1 MIQMSLLV
9 LAVGLLCGAT
19 SPVIV
24 ILPVG
29 AVLAGAVI
37 ARELGDHFAL
47 QIGWH
52 VVLFLT
58 LLNAGYLCGAM
69 LRGILPLRVPFWR
82 RRVRYPDTPG
92 PAHTD

>member
-1 MIQMSLLV
+1 MSLLV

-37 ARELGDHFAL
+37 AREFGDHFAL

-58 LLNAGYLCGAM
+58 LLM
-69 LRGILPLRVPFWR
+69 PEPLRRDAEGNSSIARSFLAPSGAL
-82 RRVRYPDTPG
+82 PGTHG

>member
-1 MIQMSLLV
+1 MIQISVLV

-24 ILPVG
+24 IPLVG

-37 ARELGDHFAL
+37 AREVGVNSAL

-52 VVLFLT
+52 IALLLT
-58 LLNAGYLCGAM
+58 LLNSAYLGGAM
-69 LRGILPLRVPFWR
+69 LRAILLSRIPSWR
-82 RRVRYPDTPG
+82 QRVRYPVSQGST
-92 PAHTD
+92 HTD